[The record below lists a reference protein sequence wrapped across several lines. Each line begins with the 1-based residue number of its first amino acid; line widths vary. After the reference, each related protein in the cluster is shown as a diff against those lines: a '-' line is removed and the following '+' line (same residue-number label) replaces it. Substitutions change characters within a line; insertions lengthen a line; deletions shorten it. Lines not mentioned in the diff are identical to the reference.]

1 MADNDKKLIDE
12 EEIEESG
19 DVLKDMVSALNELPT
34 DVLEQLL
41 KNLDSFLDCDYDEAR
56 EKIKNYSL
64 SNHITREEID
74 RYIRRYPDS
83 TFRYFYEMRLDHVL
97 A

>member
-41 KNLDSFLDCDYDEAR
+41 KNLDELDEYEKTHDPYEDED
-56 EKIKNYSL
+56 E
-64 SNHITREEID
+64 D
-74 RYIRRYPDS
+74 D
-83 TFRYFYEMRLDHVL
+83 LDD
-97 A
+97 